1 METSP
6 LWHGAKEE
14 YVQKITCSKFDRGL
28 AGEHGMYATR
38 ALAIYKKM
46 QSHVSGPGENA
57 NLVPRRLELHTVPLL
72 LLFNLTL

>member
-28 AGEHGMYATR
+28 AGEHGKYATR
-38 ALAIYKKM
+38 ALAIYQKM
-46 QSHVSGPGENA
+46 QSHVSGPGENV
-57 NLVPRRLELHTVPLL
+57 NLVSSRLELYTVLLL